1 MKILLAGHRSFAAK
15 GLADGLRES
24 GHQIVCFSRG
34 EIRRENHLATGPVM
48 DLPRHPGLREPFD
61 AVLNFIV
68 LKGESV
74 RRNRE
79 YARALL
85 RFCTEHEVDR
95 LIHVSSISV
104 YPRGRNRIDADAE
117 MERDPDKKGT
127 YGAWKVAAD
136 RELIE
141 QRPQGLGLV
150 LARPGFILGPGLM
163 NPVVGNALRLP
174 SDRLLCLGN
183 PRTELPVISRELVH
197 EALERTVEAPSPPDR
212 EVSVLLLASPESP
225 TRLEYLRA
233 CCEEVGAG
241 TGVRTLPVS
250 VWLAAGLGAELAAR
264 LIGKGDLEPLRKIR
278 GVCARHTYDP
288 SVTERRLGM
297 DFRFDWRR
305 ELRRSLDGQ
314 ASAVDLSSTL
324 PESPAEPGGQVN
336 FLGVGRIVGQRHLPA
351 LERLGHRGDVRGYD
365 PVPGKRHGL
374 DVSTLS
380 EAELVDSDLT
390 VVASP
395 GPQHAEAL
403 PLLREAAGP
412 VVVEKPLCYT
422 DAELEAWRELA
433 AGRPAPV
440 YACHDYRFK
449 PNVSAMLRRLSECPP
464 GRLIRVDVLFQSPP
478 VAQETSGWLRRE
490 REARTLV
497 MDYSLHFLD
506 LACMLGKGPWRT
518 ESVRWDLNDRGETSL
533 VEGRLVGETY
543 PVNFC
548 LRQGFLP
555 RTARVE
561 YVFQNCTSRLHFFPD
576 SLDIQRADESFWHH
590 GRAAWRSFRATLR
603 KAPGKA
609 RGRPDA
615 GSHAR
620 LLGAALAGREI
631 PQLDVEALVPFYR
644 GLHALADEVYEEQ
657 APPNPS

>member
-1 MKILLAGHRSFAAK
+1 MKILLAGHRSFAAR

-24 GHQIVCFSRG
+24 GHQVVCFSRG
-34 EIRRENHLATGPVM
+34 EIRRENHIATGPVTE
-48 DLPRHPGLREPFD
+48 LPRHPGLRDPFD

-74 RRNRE
+74 RRNRK

-85 RFCTEHEVDR
+85 HFCTEHEVDR

-104 YPRGRNRIDADAE
+104 YPRGRNRIDADAK
-117 MERDPDKKGT
+117 MERVPGKKGT

-136 RELIE
+136 RELVE
-141 QRPQGLGLV
+141 QRPEGLGLV
-150 LARPGFILGPGLM
+150 LVRPGFILGPGLM

-183 PRTELPVISRELVH
+183 PRTELPVISRKLVH
-197 EALERTVEAPSPPDR
+197 EALERTVEAPFPPDR
-212 EVSVLLLASPESP
+212 EVSVLLLASPKSP

-233 CCEEVGAG
+233 CCEVVGAG
-241 TGVRTLPVS
+241 TGVRMLPVP

-278 GVCARHTYDP
+278 DVCARHTYDP

-314 ASAVDLSSTL
+314 VCSIDLFPNV
-324 PESPAEPGGQVN
+324 PEPPEEAGGQVN
-336 FLGVGRIVGQRHLPA
+336 FLGVGRIVGHRHLPA

-365 PVPGKRHGL
+365 PVPGERHGL
-374 DVSTLS
+374 DVAPLS

-395 GPQHAEAL
+395 GPEHADAL
-403 PLLREAAGP
+403 RLLREAAGP
-412 VVVEKPLCYT
+412 VIVEKPLCYT
-422 DAELEAWRELA
+422 DAEFEAWREFA
-433 AGRPAPV
+433 AGRQAPV

-449 PNVSAMLRRLSECPP
+449 PNVSAMLRRLSDWPP

-490 REARTLV
+490 RQARTLL

-506 LACMLGKGPWRT
+506 LACMFGEGPWRP
-518 ESVRWDLNDRGETSL
+518 ESIRWELNDRGETSL
-533 VEGRLVGETY
+533 VEGRLLGETY
-543 PVNFC
+543 PVSFC
-548 LRQGFLP
+548 LRQGFVP

-561 YVFQNCTSRLHFFPD
+561 FVFQNCTSTLRFFPD
-576 SLDIQRADESFWHH
+576 SLDIQRTDESFWHH
-590 GRAAWRSFRATLR
+590 GRVAWRSFRETLG
-603 KAPGKA
+603 KAARKA
-609 RGRPDA
+609 RGRSDA

-620 LLGAALAGREI
+620 LFGAALGDQRLPE
-631 PQLDVEALVPFYR
+631 LEVEALTPFYR
-644 GLHALADEVYEEQ
+644 GLHALADEVYGDQ